1 MNESD
6 FFYFT
11 YICVNYI
18 DAIFSIIVAIIFLYL
33 FINKRKAISS
43 IYQVLLNFSFQMSLQ
58 ELNTNIDR
66 LNDYDA
72 DNDKDRKYVINL
84 LNDVVGQ
91 MKGNP
96 VLSKKCKNILETLS
110 KFTDNPNKLT
120 DAKKRFAVS
129 QLRETL
135 RNINTQNFN
144 EIVGEDI
151 HE

>member
-1 MNESD
+1 MNESN

-91 MKGNP
+91 MNGNP

-120 DAKKRFAVS
+120 DAKKRYAVS

-144 EIVGEDI
+144 EIAGEDN

>member
-1 MNESD
+1 MNESN

-110 KFTDNPNKLT
+110 KFTDNPDRLT
-120 DAKKRFAVS
+120 DANKRFAVS

-144 EIVGEDI
+144 EIAGEEN

>member
-1 MNESD
+1 
-6 FFYFT
+6 
-11 YICVNYI
+11 
-18 DAIFSIIVAIIFLYL
+18 
-33 FINKRKAISS
+33 
-43 IYQVLLNFSFQMSLQ
+43 MSLQ

-110 KFTDNPNKLT
+110 KLTDNPDRLT
-120 DAKKRFAVS
+120 EARKRSAVS